1 MNEEKAV
8 EALKYALSR
17 EVLKLFA
24 VIVLG
29 WLMIAVGIYLSADP
43 WRFRFILYRL
53 LEPVL
58 YLGGTL
64 IFYAGLV
71 ALLYKVI
78 RDATTGL

>member
-1 MNEEKAV
+1 MPEEKAV

-17 EVLKLFA
+17 EILKIFA

-29 WLMIAVGIYLSADP
+29 WLMIGAGVYISADP

-53 LEPVL
+53 IEPIL

-64 IFYAGLV
+64 VFYAGLV
-71 ALLYKVI
+71 ALIYKVI

>member
-1 MNEEKAV
+1 MPDIDAV
-8 EALKYALSR
+8 DALRYALSR

-29 WLMIAVGIYLSADP
+29 WLMIAAGVYIASDP
-43 WRFRFILYRL
+43 WRFRFILYRI

-64 IFYAGLV
+64 VFYAGLV
-71 ALLYKVI
+71 ALLYKI
-78 RDATTGL
+78 FSDAQRGL